1 MSSIVT
7 SSYRPKRAPRKRKPR
22 TYPENMPAI
31 VTPAPMKKR
40 REQTTERANDN
51 GQEPQPKTRTA
62 KIFGDVPDY
71 DLEEH
76 RRAGDKAEELF
87 REIVRRAALYRSK

>member
-1 MSSIVT
+1 
-7 SSYRPKRAPRKRKPR
+7 
-22 TYPENMPAI
+22 MPAI

-71 DLEEH
+71 DL
-76 RRAGDKAEELF
+76 AGC
-87 REIVRRAALYRSK
+87 